1 MYKRVLVANRGLIQA
16 ACVRAIKGLGA
27 EAVALCEEG
36 DFNQVG
42 VREANRAY
50 VISSNVKSSPY
61 LDVEQVV
68 KAAVECKVD
77 AVHPGYGFLAAS
89 HDLCKRLAEH
99 GIAFIASTGLS
110 KGRSASE
117 EKKLLNEVA
126 IKSGIAV
133 LPHSP
138 VFSDVEKLIAE
149 AENVGYP
156 LMVKAAAASGGRC
169 IREAKSAEELQTAIN
184 SVLRK
189 CERFG
194 YGKDLYLEKNLTY
207 PNIISFPILRDKDGK
222 LVIFPEIE
230 GSVQFRFRKLLVESP
245 SPYLSKENRGKIMS
259 MIPSLIDG
267 LGIVGY
273 ANAEFFVSESDIY
286 LLDVK
291 ENIQHFHG
299 VTNLLTGVDI
309 LREQIRLHS
318 GEPLLL
324 QKENIRNE
332 GSVLAVNIDAMDPYS
347 NFAPSPGKIERM
359 FVPFGE
365 GIVIQSS
372 FVSGDTVSQNYESVL
387 AKVMAYSGTREKAIS
402 NLESL
407 LSNFRIEGIST
418 TIPFLRGVLKHP
430 DFLNLKW
437 TGMHMTYESRTQEVL
452 ENVHSR
458 DEEELAALIA
468 ALALSTDSNASTIM
482 ANAEHGG
489 FLWAMFRGNR
499 KMQY

>member
-16 ACVRAIKGLGA
+16 ACVRAIKSLGA

-42 VREANRAY
+42 VREASRAY

-77 AVHPGYGFLAAS
+77 AVHPGYGFLATS
-89 HDLCKRLAEH
+89 SELSKRLSERN
-99 GIAFIASTGLS
+99 IAFISSAWLA
-110 KGRSASE
+110 KGRSTGE
-117 EKKLLNEVA
+117 EKKLLNEIA
-126 IKSGIAV
+126 LKAGITV
-133 LPHSP
+133 LPHSE
-138 VFSDVEKLIAE
+138 VFEDVTKLADE
-149 AENVGYP
+149 AGNIGYP
-156 LMVKAAAASGGRC
+156 LMVKAASAAGGRC
-169 IREAKSAEELQTAIN
+169 IREAKSTEELQTAID
-184 SVLRK
+184 SVLRQ

-194 YGKDLYLEKNLTY
+194 YGKALYLEKTLTH
-207 PNIISFPILRDKDGK
+207 PHIISFPILRDKNGK
-222 LVIFPEIE
+222 HIIFPELE

-245 SPYLSKENRGKIMS
+245 SPSLSKENRGKIMS
-259 MIPSLIDG
+259 MLPALIDD
-267 LGIVGY
+267 LDIVGY
-273 ANAEFFVSESDIY
+273 ANAEFFVSENDIY

-291 ENIQHFHG
+291 QSIQHFHG

-318 GEPLLL
+318 GESLLL
-324 QKENIRNE
+324 QKDKLRNE
-332 GSVLAVNIDAMDPYS
+332 GSVIAVNIDAMDPYNHFS
-347 NFAPSPGKIERM
+347 PSPGKIERM
-359 FVPFGE
+359 FVPYGE
-365 GIVIQSS
+365 GVVVQSP
-372 FVSGDTVSQNYESVL
+372 FVSGDMVSSNYESVL

-402 NLESL
+402 NLESV
-407 LSNFRIEGIST
+407 LSNFRVEGIST

-437 TGMHMTYESRTQEVL
+437 TGMHMTYESRILEVL
-452 ENVHSR
+452 ENVNSH
-458 DEEELAALIA
+458 EEEEQAALIA

-489 FLWAMFRGNR
+489 LLWSMFRGNR
-499 KMQY
+499 KLQY

>member
-36 DFNQVG
+36 DFNQAG

-68 KAAVECKVD
+68 KAAVECKAD

-89 HDLCKRLAEH
+89 QDLSKKLAQH
-99 GIAFIASTGLS
+99 GIAFIASTGLT
-110 KGRSASE
+110 KGRSTIE
-117 EKKLLNEVA
+117 EKKLLNEMA

-138 VFSDVEKLIAE
+138 VFDDVAQLAAE
-149 AENVGYP
+149 AENIGYP

-169 IREAKSAEELQTAIN
+169 IREAKSTEELQTAID
-184 SVLRK
+184 SVLRQ

-194 YGKDLYLEKNLTY
+194 YGKDLYLEKTLTY
-207 PNIISFPILRDKDGK
+207 PHIISFPVLRDKNGK

-245 SPYLSKENRGKIMS
+245 SPSLSKENRGKIMA
-259 MIPSLIDG
+259 MLPSLIDG
-267 LGIVGY
+267 LDIVGY
-273 ANAEFFVSESDIY
+273 ANADFFVSQNDVY

-324 QKENIRNE
+324 QNFRNE
-332 GSVLAVNIDAMDPYS
+332 GTVIAVNIDAMDPYS

-365 GIVIQSS
+365 GIVVQSS
-372 FVSGDTVSQNYESVL
+372 FVSGDTVSPNYESVL
-387 AKVMAYSGTREKAIS
+387 AKVMAYAGTREKAIS
-402 NLESL
+402 NLESA
-407 LSNFRIEGIST
+407 LSSFRIEGIST

-437 TGMHMTYESRTQEVL
+437 TGMHMVYESRTQEVL
-452 ENVHSR
+452 ENIHSQE
-458 DEEELAALIA
+458 EEELASLIA

>member
-27 EAVALCEEG
+27 EAIALCEDG

-42 VREANRAY
+42 VREASRAY
-50 VISSNVKSSPY
+50 VISSNKKSSPY

-68 KAAVECKVD
+68 KAAVECKAD

-89 HDLCKRLAEH
+89 AELSKKLSEH
-99 GIAFIASTGLS
+99 GIAFISSTRLI
-110 KGRSASE
+110 KGRSTVE
-117 EKKLLNEVA
+117 EKKLLNEIA

-133 LPHSP
+133 LPHSA
-138 VFSDVEKLIAE
+138 VFEDVAKLTGE
-149 AENVGYP
+149 AEGIGYP
-156 LMVKAAAASGGRC
+156 LMVKAAAAAGGRC
-169 IREAKSAEELQTAIN
+169 IREAKSAEELQTAID
-184 SVLRK
+184 SVLHQ

-194 YGKDLYLEKNLTY
+194 YEKGLYLEKTLTH
-207 PNIISFPILRDKDGK
+207 PHIISFPVLRDKNGNHM
-222 LVIFPEIE
+222 IFPELE

-259 MIPSLIDG
+259 MIPALIEG

-273 ANAEFFVSESDIY
+273 ANAEFFVSGNDIY

-324 QKENIRNE
+324 QKENIRSE
-332 GSVLAVNIDAMDPYS
+332 GAVIAVNIDAMDPYNKFS
-347 NFAPSPGKIERM
+347 PTPGKIERL
-359 FVPFGE
+359 FVPYGD
-365 GIVIQSS
+365 GIEVQSP
-372 FVSGDTVSQNYESVL
+372 FVSGDTVSSNYESVL
-387 AKVMAYSGTREKAIS
+387 AKVMVYAGTREKAIS
-402 NLESL
+402 NMESA
-407 LSNFRIEGIST
+407 LSSFRIEGIST
-418 TIPFLRGVLKHP
+418 TLPFLRGVLKHS

-437 TGMHMTYESRTQEVL
+437 TGMHMVYESRVYEVL
-452 ENVHSR
+452 ENIYSH
-458 DEEELAALIA
+458 EEEEQAALIA

-489 FLWAMFRGNR
+489 FLWAMFRGER
-499 KMQY
+499 KLQY